1 MQETNTGVGHI
12 FWHYQAGLAT
22 VLLND
27 PAGTRKQV
35 HPNAEW
41 ESLCPAYNALPAEL
55 Q

>member
-1 MQETNTGVGHI
+1 MQETNTGAGHI

-27 PAGTRKQV
+27 PAAIRKQV

-41 ESLCPAYNALPAEL
+41 ENLCPAYNALPAEL